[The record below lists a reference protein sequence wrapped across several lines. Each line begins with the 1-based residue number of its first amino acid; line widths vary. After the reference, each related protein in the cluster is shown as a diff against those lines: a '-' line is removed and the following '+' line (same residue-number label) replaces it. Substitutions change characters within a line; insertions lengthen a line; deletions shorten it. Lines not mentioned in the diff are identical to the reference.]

1 MHRSTLLLIWLIS
14 DPIQMAEFS
23 RRNRSGFAWLECLFA
38 IAVLVLAVQL
48 LPGLWRVLLRTVD
61 VRSWSRTMWFAMNIV
76 VLVLLLAIRFSPQLV
91 NDWRTR
97 KLRLTAEQTRE
108 QKQQEVKEQRDTLER
123 MKQAQRRR
131 IY

>member
-1 MHRSTLLLIWLIS
+1 
-14 DPIQMAEFS
+14 MAEFS